1 MKCLK
6 KFKWVKLPR
15 HLIPNAKGLL
25 GAFLRLASRAA
36 FRKGWSIYC
45 GHQNPV
51 EPGMW
56 AGGIVGIKSITGIR
70 SRQKAIETLDRLQ
83 ELGYITYTLDAKT
96 KLLTYR
102 ITDWVSKCSGSECPN
117 GNVYV
122 TPGYGFLCMPRDIT
136 ERLAKQEVVFGEADA
151 WLDLWCHT
159 VFRDYGNAFSF
170 LAPAVQFGKYGSVLT
185 LETLGNRWGWEK
197 TKVWRF
203 FRKYA
208 DTFSLTRLPGAY
220 GCVIFNLS
228 YPGCEE
234 HTRPTEELVM
244 EVLELIRRSAR
255 NTRTRGTDHE
265 RLNRYVAWKSRRV
278 IQALRDGIVQNQHN
292 DQTPSEEVSE
302 ARVALSAL
310 ITRAYISQG
319 RNCKICR
326 NCIYDCRSVGL
337 EAENI
342 FQKVVTPSWEQEWHL
357 GEVMTFGTDDLGEG
371 FG

>member
-1 MKCLK
+1 
-6 KFKWVKLPR
+6 
-15 HLIPNAKGLL
+15 
-25 GAFLRLASRAA
+25 
-36 FRKGWSIYC
+36 
-45 GHQNPV
+45 
-51 EPGMW
+51 
-56 AGGIVGIKSITGIR
+56 
-70 SRQKAIETLDRLQ
+70 
-83 ELGYITYTLDAKT
+83 
-96 KLLTYR
+96 
-102 ITDWVSKCSGSECPN
+102 
-117 GNVYV
+117 
-122 TPGYGFLCMPRDIT
+122 MPRDIT
-136 ERLAKQEVVFGEADA
+136 ERLAQQGIVFGEADA

-220 GCVIFNLS
+220 GCVVFNLD

-244 EVLELIRRSAR
+244 EVLEPIRRSAR

-357 GEVMTFGTDDLGEG
+357 GEVMIFGTDDLGEG

>member
-1 MKCLK
+1 M
-6 KFKWVKLPR
+6 
-15 HLIPNAKGLL
+15 
-25 GAFLRLASRAA
+25 
-36 FRKGWSIYC
+36 
-45 GHQNPV
+45 
-51 EPGMW
+51 
-56 AGGIVGIKSITGIR
+56 
-70 SRQKAIETLDRLQ
+70 
-83 ELGYITYTLDAKT
+83 
-96 KLLTYR
+96 
-102 ITDWVSKCSGSECPN
+102 
-117 GNVYV
+117 
-122 TPGYGFLCMPRDIT
+122 
-136 ERLAKQEVVFGEADA
+136 
-151 WLDLWCHT
+151 
-159 VFRDYGNAFSF
+159 
-170 LAPAVQFGKYGSVLT
+170 QFGKYGSVLT

-220 GCVIFNLS
+220 GCVIFNLD

-234 HTRPTEELVM
+234 HTRPTEELVL

-278 IQALRDGIVQNQHN
+278 IQALRDGIVQNQHK
-292 DQTPSEEVSE
+292 DQAPSEEVSE

-310 ITRAYISQG
+310 ITHAYISQG